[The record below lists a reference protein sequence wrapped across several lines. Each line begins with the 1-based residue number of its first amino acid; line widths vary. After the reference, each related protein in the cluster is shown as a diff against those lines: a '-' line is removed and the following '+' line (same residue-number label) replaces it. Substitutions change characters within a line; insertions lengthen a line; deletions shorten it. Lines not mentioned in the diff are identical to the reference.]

1 MSMTAD
7 EVRRHPGLADV
18 DAERRVIGIL
28 LKHPHTV
35 DTVMHRLSADHF
47 FDPVHR
53 QVYEAILELYNQ
65 GGRLSYTQVYNK
77 LRGKGGVP
85 WNDVLIQIT
94 ESFVSE
100 MELGPSVDS
109 LNERVARRRIMQ
121 AVEEIQRLVLLEHEE
136 PIERIQARA
145 QELIFAATAKADTN
159 DDIKDLVDVLR
170 KCFAELVERR
180 EGKRP
185 SGLLVKYPS
194 IDAVTT
200 GFKKGDL
207 IIVAARPSMG
217 KTSLV
222 LNWAV
227 NVAKSRDRTPVLI
240 FSLEMDDVQIGDRLV
255 VSELFRYKHEGGA
268 GEVTAREYQTKLDDD
283 KFARTVSIFNEL
295 YHLPIKIVD
304 RRGMTVSE
312 IRAHARKVKAE
323 EPNLGLIVIDYLQ
336 LIKPPANTNKSW
348 ALVVGD
354 IVRELRD
361 LAGELDL
368 PIILLSQL
376 NRSVEN
382 RDNKRPVMSDLRDSG
397 NIEEFADVVIFLY
410 RDDYYYPERAKE
422 NGTEGVV
429 EVIFA
434 KQRKGPTGTVQ
445 LRFYKEYTKFVDE
458 VAL

>member
-1 MSMTAD
+1 MSMTA
-7 EVRRHPGLADV
+7 EARRHTGLADV

-28 LKHPHTV
+28 LKHPHTI
-35 DTVMHRLSADHF
+35 DTVMHRLSPEHF

-65 GGRLSYTQVYNK
+65 GGRISYTQVYNR
-77 LRGKGGVP
+77 LRGQGGVP
-85 WNDVLIQIT
+85 WNEVLIKIT

-100 MELGPSVDS
+100 MELVPSVDS
-109 LNERVARRRIMQ
+109 LNERVARRRILQ
-121 AVEEIQRLVLLEHEE
+121 AIEEIQQLVLLEQTE

-145 QELIFAATAKADTN
+145 QEIIFAATSQKDAG
-159 DDIKDLVDVLR
+159 DDIKDLMDVLK
-170 KCFAELVERR
+170 KCYVELLDRR
-180 EGKRP
+180 EGRRP

-194 IDAVTT
+194 IDTVTT

-207 IIVAARPSMG
+207 IILAARPSMG

-227 NVAKSRDRTPVLI
+227 NVAKSRERTPVLI
-240 FSLEMDDVQIGDRLV
+240 FSLEMDDVQIGDRFV
-255 VSELFRYKHEGGA
+255 ISELFRYKQEGQA
-268 GEVTAREYQTKLDDD
+268 AVTSREYHTRMDDE
-283 KFARTVSIFNEL
+283 KFARTQSIFNEL
-295 YHLPIKIVD
+295 YNLPVKIVD

-312 IRAHARKVKAE
+312 IRAQARKVKAE
-323 EPNLGLIVIDYLQ
+323 EPNLGLIIIDYLQ
-336 LIKPPANTNKSW
+336 LIKPPANATKSW
-348 ALVVGD
+348 ALIVGD

-410 RDDYYYPERAKE
+410 RDDYYYPERARE
-422 NGTEGVV
+422 NGTEGLVDI
-429 EVIFA
+429 IFA
-434 KQRKGPTGTVQ
+434 KQRKGPTGSVQ

-458 VAL
+458 VTV